1 MSTCRRVGHQ
11 LVRKWSRRLPADR
24 PARPGP
30 ANGACSGPC
39 RRPPMYARATKR
51 HATRRTARHPSRPT
65 SGGAGRSSAGTE
77 VGAAPAGLPASETR
91 IGEWRLLRRLPTTS
105 HVRERYEASRD
116 TDEREAIVTLYAL
129 GSEPDPDVYEILR
142 TLDRDHVPE
151 VLETGLY
158 GDRAYEVTE
167 DLRGGTFADLGLV
180 ADDVADR
187 KSTRLNSSH

>member
-1 MSTCRRVGHQ
+1 MCDSDEVMATD
-11 LVRKWSRRLPADR
+11 PADVD
-24 PARPGP
+24 GP
-30 ANGACSGPC
+30 AG
-39 RRPPMYARATKR
+39 RA
-51 HATRRTARHPSRPT
+51 
-65 SGGAGRSSAGTE
+65 SAVTE
-77 VGAAPAGLPASETR
+77 VVSAPAGLPASETR

-151 VLETGLY
+151 VLETGHY

-180 ADDVADR
+180 ADDVATLSRILEEVGGALGAFAECGLSHRDMR
-187 KSTRLNSSH
+187 PGASMVRRSEEHTYELPSLMSKSYTVRFWN